1 MVDMMKEESKI
12 KVSIH
17 QLVIFLF
24 VVVTLAYFQKCANAD
39 KVLTRR
45 LYLTLVTSRILKES
59 SPILE
64 AFLNIWALVGSLQR
78 NRRQTDKHSER

>member
-1 MVDMMKEESKI
+1 MMNEESKI

-24 VVVTLAYFQKCANAD
+24 VVVTLAYFQKCVNAD

-45 LYLTLVTSRILKES
+45 LYLKLVTSRIMKES
-59 SPILE
+59 NLILE
-64 AFLNIWALVGSLQR
+64 AFLDIWALVGSLQR
-78 NRRQTDKHSER
+78 NRRQTDKHAER